1 MDDIPRRRIVTEEVE
16 RPVVREGEPA
26 VAETDTPRG
35 VYASR
40 TVPLA
45 EYRAIRFIWFA
56 AGLIDTL
63 VGLRFVLKL
72 FAASPLSSFVALLY
86 AITNPLVAPFRN
98 IFPVSGTSGFVF
110 EPASLVALVIYPL
123 IALALVS
130 LIRIMASRG
139 TTRA

>member
-1 MDDIPRRRIVTEEVE
+1 MAEVPNRPIVRDD
-16 RPVVREGEPA
+16 EPA
-26 VAETDTPRG
+26 VVETDTPRG

-45 EYRAIRFIWFA
+45 HYRSIQFIWFVA
-56 AGLIDTL
+56 ALIDTL
-63 VGLRFVLKL
+63 VGIRFVLKL
-72 FAASPLSSFVALLY
+72 FAASPLSSFVSLLY

-130 LIRIMASRG
+130 LIRITATRG